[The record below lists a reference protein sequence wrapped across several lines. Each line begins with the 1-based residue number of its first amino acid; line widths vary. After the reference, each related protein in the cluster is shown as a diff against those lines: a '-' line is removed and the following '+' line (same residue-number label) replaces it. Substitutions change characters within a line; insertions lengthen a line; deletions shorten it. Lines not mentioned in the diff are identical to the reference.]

1 MARDK
6 LQVLEDAGAVRQYL
20 EEIRKYPV
28 LEAEEEFRLARAWRD
43 HGDTEAAH
51 KLVTSHLRLAAKTA
65 RSYRGYGLP
74 EIDVISEAN
83 LGLMRAVK
91 RFDPDKGNRLSTYAI
106 WWIRAGIQEY
116 ILRTWSLVKLGTTA
130 AQKRLFFNLR
140 RAKKS
145 IEAYESGDLRPEHV
159 EEISRN
165 LGVREDEVVSMNRR
179 LAGTGD
185 VSLNTPVTGE
195 AGAPEWQDW
204 IEDPSSDHA
213 AELAEEEERDIRHIL
228 LIEALKVL
236 DERQTAIFLERR
248 LNENQKTLE
257 DLAERYGV
265 SRERIRQI
273 EMRAYEKVRDR
284 VRELAA
290 EQGLLAGAAT

>member
-1 MARDK
+1 MTRSK
-6 LQVLEDAGAVRQYL
+6 LRVLGDAGAVRQYL
-20 EEIRKYPV
+20 EEIRKYPI
-28 LEAEEEFRLARAWRD
+28 LEAAEEFRLARAWHD
-43 HGDTEAAH
+43 HGNTEAAH

-65 RSYRGYGLP
+65 RGYRGYGLP
-74 EIDVISEAN
+74 EADVISEAN

-140 RAKKS
+140 RAKKN
-145 IEAYESGDLRPEHV
+145 IEAFESGDLRPEQV
-159 EEISRN
+159 QEISRK
-165 LGVREDEVVSMNRR
+165 LGVREDEVISMDRR

-185 VSLNTPVTGE
+185 VSLNRPVTGE

-204 IEDPSSDHA
+204 IEDPSGDHV
-213 AELAEEEERDIRHIL
+213 AELAEEEERDVRHTL
-228 LIEALKVL
+228 LIEALEVL
-236 DERQTAIFLERR
+236 DERQKAIFLERR
-248 LNENQKTLE
+248 LNEDQKTLE
-257 DLAERYGV
+257 DLAESYGV

-290 EQGLLAGAAT
+290 EQGLLEGAAA

>member
-6 LQVLEDAGAVRQYL
+6 LRVLDDAGALRQYL

-43 HGDTEAAH
+43 DGNTEAAH

-74 EIDVISEAN
+74 EADVISEAN

-140 RAKKS
+140 RAKKN
-145 IEAYESGDLRPEHV
+145 IQAFESGDLRPEHV

-165 LGVREDEVVSMNRR
+165 LGVREDEVISMNRR

-185 VSLNTPVTGE
+185 VSLNMPVTGE

-204 IEDPSSDHA
+204 IEDPSGDHA
-213 AELAEEEERDIRHIL
+213 AELAENEEREVRHIL

-236 DERQTAIFLERR
+236 DERQKEIFRERR
-248 LNENQKTLE
+248 LNDNQKTLE
-257 DLAERYGV
+257 DLADRYGV

-290 EQGLLAGAAT
+290 EQGLLEGAAT